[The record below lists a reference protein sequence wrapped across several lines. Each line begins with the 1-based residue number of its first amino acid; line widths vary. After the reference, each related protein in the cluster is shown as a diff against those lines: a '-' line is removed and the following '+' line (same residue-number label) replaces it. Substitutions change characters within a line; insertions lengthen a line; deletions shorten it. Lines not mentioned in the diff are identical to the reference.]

1 MKKKEFLEKIAK
13 LDTAGLQNELHA
25 KADEILKLR
34 IRHASNQLETPHR
47 VRAER
52 KNYARIL
59 TQRNKKSDSKGK

>member
-1 MKKKEFLEKIAK
+1 MKKKEFLEKMAAM
-13 LDTAGLQNELHA
+13 DTAGLQQELHT

-47 VRAER
+47 IRAER

-59 TQRNKKSDSKGK
+59 TLKNQKTGSAK

>member
-1 MKKKEFLEKIAK
+1 MKKKEFLEKMAGM
-13 LDTAGLQNELHA
+13 DSAGLHQELHA

-47 VRAER
+47 IRAER

-59 TQRNKKSDSKGK
+59 TLKNQKTDSTK

>member
-1 MKKKEFLEKIAK
+1 MKKKEFLEKMAGMD
-13 LDTAGLQNELHA
+13 LAGLHQELHA

-47 VRAER
+47 IRAER

-59 TQRNKKSDSKGK
+59 TLKNKQKN